1 MPIKLW
7 VDGKVDI
14 DVPEWKQLADEQDDD
29 EIEPDLI
36 REACALGM
44 WTWGGSRLRSPCI
57 IYMIL
62 YAGRRVESAAAMEP
76 CCARQDGK
84 RKEGNQ
90 NPGPVGGDDT

>member
-44 WTWGGSRLRSPCI
+44 WT
-57 IYMIL
+57 
-62 YAGRRVESAAAMEP
+62 
-76 CCARQDGK
+76 
-84 RKEGNQ
+84 
-90 NPGPVGGDDT
+90 